1 MEIVVAVVLP
11 LVFGAVIGFVSGLFG
26 IGGALIATPLL
37 RIGLGTPE
45 LIALA
50 TPLPAAI
57 PAAISGSIA
66 YMHERLIRF
75 DVAWRTLLAALPMT
89 FVGAYLTRFVSGQVL
104 MLLTGLL
111 LAYSAWVFVRR
122 GFGKKGIVAA
132 EDTTHEAVGP
142 AMFVAGAL
150 AGFLSGFLAIGGGIV
165 LVPAFLKIV
174 RLSVKEALATSL
186 LCVAALAIPGVIT
199 HAWLG
204 HIDWQL
210 ALLLGAGVIPM
221 SFLGARLATSLNSS
235 TIERVYG
242 IVMLTFAVYF
252 IIRNL

>member
-1 MEIVVAVVLP
+1 MAAVLP
-11 LVFGAVIGFVSGLFG
+11 LVFGAIIGFVSGLFG

-37 RIGLGTPE
+37 RIGLGVPE

-57 PAAISGSIA
+57 PAAISGSFA
-66 YMHERLIRF
+66 YMREQLVRF

-89 FVGAYLTRFVSGQVL
+89 FFGAYLTRFVPGQML
-104 MLLTGLL
+104 MVLTGLL

-122 GFGKKGIVAA
+122 GFGKRANTTTDDAA
-132 EDTTHEAVGP
+132 EVAVGP
-142 AMFVAGAL
+142 AMFAAGAL

-174 RLSVKEALATSL
+174 RLSVKQALATSL

-204 HIDWQL
+204 HIDWNL

-221 SFLGARLATSLNSS
+221 SFLGARLATSLNSK

-242 IVMLTFAVYF
+242 IVMLLFAVYF
-252 IIRNL
+252 VFRNL